1 MHIGLIG
8 GIGPAATEFYY
19 RGLTDRHARS
29 GTRLELT
36 IANAEVRDLSQN
48 LANKDARK
56 QAEIFCALIA
66 RLKAAGTQVAA
77 VTSMGGH
84 FCIGELLPISP
95 LPILNGI
102 PEVDAAVRRGTFKT
116 IGIIRTRMAMDTRQ
130 HSAIASAAVVVPP
143 GAGLDEVYANYVA
156 MATAGRVNDMQ
167 RRVFFA
173 AGERLCREQSAE
185 VVVLGGT
192 DLFLAFQGRDAGF
205 PVLDCADVHA
215 EAIYQASLRTA

>member
-29 GTRLELT
+29 GTRLDLT

-56 QAEIFCALIA
+56 QAGIFAALIA
-66 RLKAAGTQVAA
+66 RLKAAGAQVAA

-102 PEVDAAVRRGTFKT
+102 PEVDAAVKRGRVQDHRHHRHAH
-116 IGIIRTRMAMDTRQ
+116 GD
-130 HSAIASAAVVVPP
+130 
-143 GAGLDEVYANYVA
+143 GDEVVRGNLVGDG
-156 MATAGRVNDMQ
+156 GRSS
-167 RRVFFA
+167 RR
-173 AGERLCREQSAE
+173 
-185 VVVLGGT
+185 
-192 DLFLAFQGRDAGF
+192 
-205 PVLDCADVHA
+205 
-215 EAIYQASLRTA
+215 

>member
-19 RGLTDRHARS
+19 RGLIDRHANS

-56 QAEIFCALIA
+56 QAAIFVALIT
-66 RLKAAGTQVAA
+66 RLKTAGAQAAA

-95 LPILNGI
+95 LPILNGV
-102 PEVDAAVRRGTFKT
+102 PEVDAAVRRGNFKT
-116 IGIIRTRMAMDTRQ
+116 VGIIGTRMVMETQ
-130 HSAIASAAVVVPP
+130 LYGAISSAAVVVPT
-143 GAGLDEVYANYVA
+143 GAELDEVHENYVA
-156 MATAGRVNDMQ
+156 MATARPRQ
-167 RRVFFA
+167 RCAAQRVF
-173 AGERLCREQSAE
+173 CRGRAPPP
-185 VVVLGGT
+185 GT
-192 DLFLAFQGRDAGF
+192 GRRG
-205 PVLDCADVHA
+205 
-215 EAIYQASLRTA
+215 RTAGRNRPLPSVPGTGCRLPGT